1 MQRLIPANIREIIII
16 DLWELSSR
24 QTRAP
29 NPCYELNFRK
39 HRCSLQKQKTG
50 HSTKK

>member
-1 MQRLIPANIREIIII
+1 MQTLIPTNIREILLI
-16 DLWELSSR
+16 DLWKLSSR

-39 HRCSLQKQKTG
+39 QSFPYFEESL
-50 HSTKK
+50 